1 MLTEL
6 KEYNSTK
13 SEYID
18 KKCKLLDNAGR
29 FYNGQEMVVKAFKN
43 EIVPFYH
50 GKGFEDKDEDK
61 NVRDEYGLIDYNKLN
76 RLISFKKKR
85 HQWWFN

>member
-29 FYNGQEMVVKAFKN
+29 FYNGREMIIKTFKN
-43 EIVPFYH
+43 EIFPFYH
-50 GKGFEDKDEDK
+50 GKGFEDKDEVE

-76 RLISFKKKR
+76 RLISF
-85 HQWWFN
+85 

>member
-1 MLTEL
+1 
-6 KEYNSTK
+6 
-13 SEYID
+13 
-18 KKCKLLDNAGR
+18 
-29 FYNGQEMVVKAFKN
+29 MVIKAFKN

>member
-29 FYNGQEMVVKAFKN
+29 FYNGREMIIKAFKN
-43 EIVPFYH
+43 EIFPFYH
-50 GKGFEDKDEDK
+50 GKGFEDKDEVGK
-61 NVRDEYGLIDYNKLN
+61 CQG
-76 RLISFKKKR
+76 
-85 HQWWFN
+85 